1 MQTFLQWVTLLS
13 EERQKSVPPE
23 VLRGYDLALRRELER
38 MAKRI
43 DDPEVRSKFASII
56 DCPIIDGRG
65 SCRGFAD
72 YVLGALLRQGVQS
85 RYDLEQCLQYVF
97 EKMLMSKGDSG
108 EERNTLFTGFDPS
121 QPDSVN
127 HFRARFLTWVKYAV
141 NNIRLGKIPR
151 LSDIEIRPQGT
162 LSIGQGRQQKG
173 DPFDGVSPDQIA
185 ARPSTDADLHELI
198 QDIVSLLRRK
208 EAGFGFPLVDLFQ
221 DMISGMS
228 VEQQRKKFGDRRVR
242 PARQAV
248 IQTIE
253 DYARSTQNHILLR
266 LLERMRSL
274 QAGEAPPPGRTA
286 SLQSP
291 KPVLTD
297 KERDYSSLLQ
307 VVDRLGRP
315 AGTAQFGSARRRWLE
330 YPPRD
335 ATSGHRNRLE
345 EVLSKM
351 VHDGVLAATRTAN
364 GAYVYSPGPNAAQ
377 YRRAAPV

>member
-72 YVLGALLRQGVQS
+72 YALGALIRNGVQS
-85 RYDLEQCLQYVF
+85 RYDLEQALQYIF
-97 EKMLMSKGDSG
+97 EKMLMTRSDSG
-108 EERNTLFTGFDPS
+108 DERNTLFTGFDAN
-121 QPDSVN
+121 QPDSAD
-127 HFRARFLTWVKYAV
+127 HFRARFVTWVSYAV
-141 NNIRLGKIPR
+141 NNIRRGKIPR
-151 LSDIEIRPQGT
+151 LSDIERRPAGT
-162 LSIGQGRQQKG
+162 VSIGQGRQKSV
-173 DPFDGVSPDQIA
+173 DPYDGVSPDQIA
-185 ARPSTDADLHELI
+185 ARPSGDADFQEMI
-198 QDIVSLLRRK
+198 DDIKVLLQRKESAYNLPLVKFFMSMVGGARTDQQAKQFGDRPMRAMRSIVKQTVQEYAERTGNFTLLNLLRRY
-208 EAGFGFPLVDLFQ
+208 EDFQ
-221 DMISGMS
+221 SSKPMPPTRKPTQIVKPILSD
-228 VEQQRKKFGDRRVR
+228 QQR
-242 PARQAV
+242 
-248 IQTIE
+248 
-253 DYARSTQNHILLR
+253 DYA
-266 LLERMRSL
+266 
-274 QAGEAPPPGRTA
+274 
-286 SLQSP
+286 
-291 KPVLTD
+291 
-297 KERDYSSLLQ
+297 SLLQ

-351 VHDGVLAATRTAN
+351 VHDGVLTATRTAQ
-364 GAYVYSPGPNAAQ
+364 GAYAYSPGPNAAQ